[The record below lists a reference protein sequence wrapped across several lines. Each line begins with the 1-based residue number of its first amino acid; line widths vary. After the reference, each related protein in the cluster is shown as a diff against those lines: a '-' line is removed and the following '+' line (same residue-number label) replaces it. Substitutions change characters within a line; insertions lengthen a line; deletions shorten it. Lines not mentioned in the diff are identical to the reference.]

1 MKLKTFIF
9 NPFAVNTYLV
19 YDETKECVIIDPA
32 CVSDDEKN
40 KLVNYIIQN
49 KLKPVAILNTH
60 GHVDHVAGEAFVK
73 KQYQIPIYAHKADS
87 ILRTKAVDK
96 GLAYGMQI
104 ETPPTPD
111 HYLEENDSFKF
122 GNSEFKILHLPGHS
136 LGSIAF
142 YSEKDSFIIDG
153 DVLFNGSIGRTDF
166 EDGDL
171 DVLMHS
177 ITKKLF
183 ALDDNTVVYSGHG
196 PETTI
201 GNEVRSNPFLL
212 DNVL

>member
-1 MKLKTFIF
+1 MELKTFIF
-9 NPFAVNTYLV
+9 NPFAVNTYLI
-19 YDETKECVIIDPA
+19 YDETKDCVIIDPA

-40 KLVNYIIQN
+40 KLVDFITQN
-49 KLKPVAILNTH
+49 NLKPVAILNTH

-96 GLAYGMQI
+96 GLVYGMQI

-111 HYLEENDSFKF
+111 HYLEENESFKF

-201 GNEVRSNPFLL
+201 GNEVRSNPFFL